1 MSNNAKAVKSIRKTD
16 LVSQKTPFVAFKAFS
31 FAHEATAGQTVIS
44 LSALTVPTSY
54 ASRGFVQPSVSDL
67 SAANLL
73 LYRRNL
79 RLQSTLRGV
88 LMEYDAYDVTG
99 SLTIRLNFPAESGE
113 IFVGVISDVSK
124 TGLQVI
130 DGQSLVSTGV
140 LGANASDYVVGQ
152 SFALNKYS
160 TKQVG
165 DILVFLDGQLMYRNA
180 GNATAS
186 VSADGNYQE
195 IDAGSGLS
203 NTIRFNIV
211 DPVNARPIT
220 VLSNGMLAERPEG
233 SLRAEIETLA
243 GQNDSIIETLAVVA
257 GVPTTNFRS
266 APNSVDLQTFGQRVI
281 AVETKFSGFVR
292 GSEGAGTTTL
302 VSTDYFYQ
310 IFNLTAA
317 RTCVLPTTG
326 IKSGDLIQIENRGD
340 FDLTI
345 QSSSLS
351 AFTLANGANQDATIK
366 VGFVT
371 LRALQDAPTAV
382 THWMVVNV
390 QEVGTHSITFTV
402 GSAATKTIRYSRNNA
417 SIVLNMPILTGISNV
432 AIASTATGAMLTRLL
447 PSLSIFTPVVSLR
460 INAVNVDSVGGF
472 YMRAS
477 GQIDYYAGVGGTTTF
492 GASGGTNG
500 FTETF
505 MAAWSNK

>member
-266 APNSVDLQTFGQRVI
+266 APNSVDLQTFGQRLITMESNRARIDLANTWTAYQPLLGRTDGLAIPAGIVGEKITWVSAPSNLSLTTSMQDWTNAFITLTPGVWNVFANISITVNTASAAGDTEFAQIVI
-281 AVETKFSGFVR
+281 TDSSNAIVQEMDRLFLVKTVAAVVNSAQGNLSF
-292 GSEGAGTTTL
+292 A
-302 VSTDYFYQ
+302 YQ
-310 IFNLTAA
+310 ISVSVNTVHKIRALKT
-317 RTCVLPTTG
+317 
-326 IKSGDLIQIENRGD
+326 
-340 FDLTI
+340 DLT
-345 QSSSLS
+345 
-351 AFTLANGANQDATIK
+351 G
-366 VGFVT
+366 
-371 LRALQDAPTAV
+371 
-382 THWMVVNV
+382 
-390 QEVGTHSITFTV
+390 V
-402 GSAATKTIRYSRNNA
+402 GSASILNSAGQRSQFFAIRA
-417 SIVLNMPILTGISNV
+417 
-432 AIASTATGAMLTRLL
+432 
-447 PSLSIFTPVVSLR
+447 
-460 INAVNVDSVGGF
+460 
-472 YMRAS
+472 
-477 GQIDYYAGVGGTTTF
+477 
-492 GASGGTNG
+492 
-500 FTETF
+500 
-505 MAAWSNK
+505 

>member
-31 FAHEATAGQTVIS
+31 FADEATAGQTVIS

-54 ASRGFVQPSVSDL
+54 ASRGFVQPSASDL
-67 SAANLL
+67 SSANLL

-99 SLTIRLNFPAESGE
+99 SMTIRLNFPAEAGE
-113 IFVGVISDVSK
+113 IFIGVISDVSK

-160 TKQVG
+160 AKQVG
-165 DILVFLDGQLMYRNA
+165 DVLVFLDGQLMYRNV

-186 VSADGNYQE
+186 PSADGNYQE

-211 DPVNARPIT
+211 DPIDPRPVI

-266 APNSVDLQTFGQRVI
+266 APNSVDLQTFGQRLI
-281 AVETKFSGFVR
+281 TMETNRARIDLSNTWTANQQFLGLTT
-292 GSEGAGTTTL
+292 GATIGAGYVGEVPTPLVSSTQILLASTMDAFVDFAGTLTLQPGIWLITAQMYLQLTTTVGGSPAIDGL
-302 VSTDYFYQ
+302 IGEVAIRTGSTTVA
-310 IFNLTAA
+310 LTAVA
-317 RTCVLPTTG
+317 RASGNTTYAFG
-326 IKSGDLIQIENRGD
+326 SAPVQAIVNISTATIYKISTYLRTVSAAVTASGVYSRGD
-340 FDLTI
+340 FHPT
-345 QSSSLS
+345 S
-351 AFTLANGANQDATIK
+351 
-366 VGFVT
+366 
-371 LRALQDAPTAV
+371 LRAV
-382 THWMVVNV
+382 
-390 QEVGTHSITFTV
+390 
-402 GSAATKTIRYSRNNA
+402 R
-417 SIVLNMPILTGISNV
+417 
-432 AIASTATGAMLTRLL
+432 IA
-447 PSLSIFTPVVSLR
+447 
-460 INAVNVDSVGGF
+460 
-472 YMRAS
+472 
-477 GQIDYYAGVGGTTTF
+477 
-492 GASGGTNG
+492 
-500 FTETF
+500 
-505 MAAWSNK
+505 

>member
-54 ASRGFVQPSVSDL
+54 ASRGFVQPSASDL

-99 SLTIRLNFPAESGE
+99 SMTIRLNFPAEAGE
-113 IFVGVISDVSK
+113 IFIGVISDVSK

-266 APNSVDLQTFGQRVI
+266 APNSVDLQTFGQRLITMESNRARIDLANTWTAYQPLLGRTDGLAIPAGIVGEKITWVSAPSNLSLTTSMQDWTNAFITLTPGVWNVFANISITVNTASAAGDTEFAQIVI
-281 AVETKFSGFVR
+281 TDSSNAIVQEMDRLFLVKTVAAVVNSAQGNLSF
-292 GSEGAGTTTL
+292 A
-302 VSTDYFYQ
+302 YQ
-310 IFNLTAA
+310 ISVSVNTVHKIRALKT
-317 RTCVLPTTG
+317 
-326 IKSGDLIQIENRGD
+326 
-340 FDLTI
+340 DLT
-345 QSSSLS
+345 
-351 AFTLANGANQDATIK
+351 G
-366 VGFVT
+366 
-371 LRALQDAPTAV
+371 
-382 THWMVVNV
+382 
-390 QEVGTHSITFTV
+390 V
-402 GSAATKTIRYSRNNA
+402 GSASILNSAGQRSQFFAIRA
-417 SIVLNMPILTGISNV
+417 
-432 AIASTATGAMLTRLL
+432 
-447 PSLSIFTPVVSLR
+447 
-460 INAVNVDSVGGF
+460 
-472 YMRAS
+472 
-477 GQIDYYAGVGGTTTF
+477 
-492 GASGGTNG
+492 
-500 FTETF
+500 
-505 MAAWSNK
+505 

>member
-54 ASRGFVQPSVSDL
+54 ASRGFVQPSASDL

-99 SLTIRLNFPAESGE
+99 SMTIRLNFPAEAGE
-113 IFVGVISDVSK
+113 IFIGVISDVSK
-124 TGLQVI
+124 TGVQVI

-165 DILVFLDGQLMYRNA
+165 DVLVFLDGQLMYRNV

-266 APNSVDLQTFGQRVI
+266 APNSVDLQTFGQRLITMESNRARIDLANTWTAYQPLLGRTDGLAIPAGIVGEKITWVSAPSNLSLTTSMQDWTNAFITLTPGVWNVFANISITVNTASAAGDTEFAQIVI
-281 AVETKFSGFVR
+281 TDSSNAIVQEMDRLFLVKTVAAVVNSAQGNLSF
-292 GSEGAGTTTL
+292 A
-302 VSTDYFYQ
+302 YQ
-310 IFNLTAA
+310 ISVSVNTVHKIRALKT
-317 RTCVLPTTG
+317 
-326 IKSGDLIQIENRGD
+326 
-340 FDLTI
+340 DLT
-345 QSSSLS
+345 
-351 AFTLANGANQDATIK
+351 G
-366 VGFVT
+366 
-371 LRALQDAPTAV
+371 
-382 THWMVVNV
+382 
-390 QEVGTHSITFTV
+390 V
-402 GSAATKTIRYSRNNA
+402 GSASILNSAGQRSQFFAIRA
-417 SIVLNMPILTGISNV
+417 
-432 AIASTATGAMLTRLL
+432 
-447 PSLSIFTPVVSLR
+447 
-460 INAVNVDSVGGF
+460 
-472 YMRAS
+472 
-477 GQIDYYAGVGGTTTF
+477 
-492 GASGGTNG
+492 
-500 FTETF
+500 
-505 MAAWSNK
+505 

>member
-54 ASRGFVQPSVSDL
+54 ASRGFVQPSASDL

-99 SLTIRLNFPAESGE
+99 SLTIRLNFPAEAGE

-266 APNSVDLQTFGQRVI
+266 APNSVDLQTFGQRVLTM
-281 AVETKFSGFVR
+281 ETNRARIDLANAWTANQQFLGLTT
-292 GSEGAGTTTL
+292 GAAIVAGYVGEYFIDQNTTNITTSITNILSRTLQPGVWRIRAQVKIDSPAGWTYVGVSISTTSATNDTNTL
-302 VSTDYFYQ
+302 VYSGP
-310 IFNLTAA
+310 NVGLGNA
-317 RTCVLPTTG
+317 TT
-326 IKSGDLIQIENRGD
+326 E
-340 FDLTI
+340 TI
-345 QSSSLS
+345 VNISV
-351 AFTLANGANQDATIK
+351 ATLYY
-366 VGFVT
+366 
-371 LRALQDAPTAV
+371 
-382 THWMVVNV
+382 VVCA
-390 QEVGTHSITFTV
+390 VGTASIT
-402 GSAATKTIRYSRNNA
+402 
-417 SIVLNMPILTGISNV
+417 
-432 AIASTATGAMLTRLL
+432 GA
-447 PSLSIFTPVVSLR
+447 LSINRLICQR
-460 INAVNVDSVGGF
+460 IA
-472 YMRAS
+472 
-477 GQIDYYAGVGGTTTF
+477 
-492 GASGGTNG
+492 
-500 FTETF
+500 
-505 MAAWSNK
+505 

>member
-54 ASRGFVQPSVSDL
+54 ASRGFVQPSASDL

-99 SLTIRLNFPAESGE
+99 SMTIRLNFPAEAGE
-113 IFVGVISDVSK
+113 IFIGVISDVSK
-124 TGLQVI
+124 TGVQVI

-160 TKQVG
+160 AKQVG
-165 DILVFLDGQLMYRNA
+165 DVLVFLDGQLMYRNV

-211 DPVNARPIT
+211 DPVNSRPIT

-266 APNSVDLQTFGQRVI
+266 APNSVDLQTFGQRLITMESNRARIDLANAWTANQQFLGLTTGAAI
-281 AVETKFSGFVR
+281 AAGYIGQELFVDKTTTFSVGSPVADTFYDVTGMSLSLTAGVWFISLTGGTIRGIVSGFAGITVCALR
-292 GSEGAGTTTL
+292 DGGSNAISMVDSSVVAIGTSYL
-302 VSTDYFYQ
+302 ST
-310 IFNLTAA
+310 
-317 RTCVLPTTG
+317 G
-326 IKSGDLIQIENRGD
+326 
-340 FDLTI
+340 TI
-345 QSSSLS
+345 
-351 AFTLANGANQDATIK
+351 
-366 VGFVT
+366 VGFVNT
-371 LRALQDAPTAV
+371 NGTGNSATVKLSIASFRTSGTAPTITNLDWV
-382 THWMVVNV
+382 TSS
-390 QEVGTHSITFTV
+390 GGLTPPFT
-402 GSAATKTIRYSRNNA
+402 
-417 SIVLNMPILTGISNV
+417 
-432 AIASTATGAMLTRLL
+432 
-447 PSLSIFTPVVSLR
+447 
-460 INAVNVDSVGGF
+460 SVR
-472 YMRAS
+472 MRA
-477 GQIDYYAGVGGTTTF
+477 IRIA
-492 GASGGTNG
+492 
-500 FTETF
+500 
-505 MAAWSNK
+505 

>member
-54 ASRGFVQPSVSDL
+54 ASRGFVQPSASDL

-99 SLTIRLNFPAESGE
+99 SMTIRLNFPAEAGE
-113 IFVGVISDVSK
+113 IFIGVISDVSK
-124 TGLQVI
+124 TGVQVI

-160 TKQVG
+160 AKQVG
-165 DILVFLDGQLMYRNA
+165 DVLVFLDGQLMYRNV

-266 APNSVDLQTFGQRVI
+266 APNSVDLQTFGQRLITMESNRARIDLANTWTAYQPLLGRTDGLAIPAGIVGEKITWVSAPSNLSLTTSMQDWTNAFITLTPGVWNVFANISITVNTASAAGDTEFAQIVI
-281 AVETKFSGFVR
+281 TDSSNAIVQEMDRLFLVKTVAAVVNSAQGNLSF
-292 GSEGAGTTTL
+292 A
-302 VSTDYFYQ
+302 YQ
-310 IFNLTAA
+310 ISVSVNTVHKIRALKT
-317 RTCVLPTTG
+317 
-326 IKSGDLIQIENRGD
+326 
-340 FDLTI
+340 DLT
-345 QSSSLS
+345 
-351 AFTLANGANQDATIK
+351 G
-366 VGFVT
+366 
-371 LRALQDAPTAV
+371 
-382 THWMVVNV
+382 
-390 QEVGTHSITFTV
+390 V
-402 GSAATKTIRYSRNNA
+402 GSASILNSAGQRSQFFAIRA
-417 SIVLNMPILTGISNV
+417 
-432 AIASTATGAMLTRLL
+432 
-447 PSLSIFTPVVSLR
+447 
-460 INAVNVDSVGGF
+460 
-472 YMRAS
+472 
-477 GQIDYYAGVGGTTTF
+477 
-492 GASGGTNG
+492 
-500 FTETF
+500 
-505 MAAWSNK
+505 

>member
-54 ASRGFVQPSVSDL
+54 ASRGFVQPSASDL

-266 APNSVDLQTFGQRVI
+266 APNSVDLQTFGQRLITMESNRARIDLANTWTAYQPLLGRTDGLAIPAGIVGEKITWVSAPSNLSLTTSMQDWTNAFITLTPGVWNVFANISITVNTASAAGDTEFAQIVI
-281 AVETKFSGFVR
+281 TDSSNAIVQEMDRLFLVKTVAAVVNSAQGNLSF
-292 GSEGAGTTTL
+292 A
-302 VSTDYFYQ
+302 YQ
-310 IFNLTAA
+310 ISVSVNTVHKIRALKT
-317 RTCVLPTTG
+317 
-326 IKSGDLIQIENRGD
+326 
-340 FDLTI
+340 DLT
-345 QSSSLS
+345 
-351 AFTLANGANQDATIK
+351 G
-366 VGFVT
+366 
-371 LRALQDAPTAV
+371 
-382 THWMVVNV
+382 
-390 QEVGTHSITFTV
+390 V
-402 GSAATKTIRYSRNNA
+402 GSASILNSAGQRSQFFAIRA
-417 SIVLNMPILTGISNV
+417 
-432 AIASTATGAMLTRLL
+432 
-447 PSLSIFTPVVSLR
+447 
-460 INAVNVDSVGGF
+460 
-472 YMRAS
+472 
-477 GQIDYYAGVGGTTTF
+477 
-492 GASGGTNG
+492 
-500 FTETF
+500 
-505 MAAWSNK
+505 